1 MYNSETEVIFPLRAV
16 PALKGLRGPEW
27 DQLIEFILS
36 DQISRTEQLAFVLMV
51 VRLVGC
57 SGCNSDSF
65 RAMRGCTKC
74 AQQSI
79 KRFRGDDQDLV
90 RLYEKTKQEL
100 LNNPKNI

>member
-16 PALKGLRGPEW
+16 PALKGLRGSDW
-27 DQLIEFILS
+27 DHLVELILS
-36 DQISRTEQLAFVLMV
+36 DHVSRTEQLAFMLMV

-79 KRFRGDDQDLV
+79 KRFRGEDQDLI

-100 LNNPKNI
+100 LNNPKSI